1 MPGKSPNPHRG
12 RRLVLRWLPSAAF
25 SIVGVGAAMADQ
37 AAAAGT
43 FGFVAKV
50 DADGWFNPRLK
61 SVLIQSVVPGL
72 PAATAGL
79 AVGDIVVEVDG
90 RAVAGAAASE
100 MADLMKKTPG
110 QKLNLKLRRPRG
122 DTYTV
127 ELTAVRRP

>member
-1 MPGKSPNPHRG
+1 MG
-12 RRLVLRWLPSAAF
+12 
-25 SIVGVGAAMADQ
+25 DQ